1 MKQGI
6 VKFSKEFVTETG
18 LKEWAGIELPFNEE
32 RESGVDA
39 LRRAETIV
47 NEYQR
52 PKIYLMQYNMPYQT
66 QSAPAGQLPEERQ
79 VGLTPELIMSC
90 EDIPTLQSFY
100 LLVGK
105 SNRIDLKEAY
115 ESRKQELVAKETKE
129 ILSAT
134 ERNTKEVSRKI
145 SNNAKNK

>member
-6 VKFSKEFVTETG
+6 VKFSKEFVTDTG

-52 PKIYLMQYNMPYQT
+52 PKSYIMQYNMPYQT
-66 QSAPAGQLPEERQ
+66 QSTPTGELPDDRQ
-79 VGLTPELIMSC
+79 PGLSPELIMSC
-90 EDIPTLQSFY
+90 SDIATLQSFY
-100 LLVGK
+100 LLVKG
-105 SNRIDLKEAY
+105 SNRVDLKEAY
-115 ESRKQELVAKETKE
+115 DKRKSELVKKETNE
-129 ILSAT
+129 LLEAT
-134 ERNTKEVSRKI
+134 EVFA
-145 SNNAKNK
+145 AKFKSKKKN

>member
-6 VKFSKEFVTETG
+6 VKFSKEFVTDTG

-52 PKIYLMQYNMPYQT
+52 PKSYLMQYNMPYQT
-66 QSAPAGQLPEERQ
+66 QSTPAGQLPEERQ
-79 VGLTPELIMSC
+79 VGLTPELIMGC
-90 EDIPTLQSFY
+90 EDITTLQTFY
-100 LLVGK
+100 LLVDK
-105 SNRIDLKEAY
+105 SNDETLKIVY
-115 ESRKQELVAKETKE
+115 NNRKAQLVAKETKE

-134 ERNTKEVSRKI
+134 ERNIKAVAQKI
-145 SNNAKNK
+145 SKNAKD